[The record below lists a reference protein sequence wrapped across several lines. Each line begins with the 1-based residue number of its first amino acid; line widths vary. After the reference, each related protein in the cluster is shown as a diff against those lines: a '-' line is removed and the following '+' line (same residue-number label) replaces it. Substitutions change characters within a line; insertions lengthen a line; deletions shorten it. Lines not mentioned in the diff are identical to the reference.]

1 MRWTAFISVLLLSG
15 CIAVGPKTWTGAPP
29 VTGTLHRAGVPIA
42 DAKVRLVGG
51 GEKATVEALTDDD
64 GRFSIGPLGKKGR
77 AATIGFFGLAESVV
91 NWKIQ
96 FQQGGQWL
104 VGWES
109 TRGIGYAPREGVSAD
124 CDIARPPADSEPG
137 GPATR
142 GAGFCRLVLTTN

>member
-1 MRWTAFISVLLLSG
+1 MRSTAAIAVLLLSG

-29 VTGTLHRAGVPIA
+29 VTGTLHRAGAPIA

-51 GEKATVEALTDDD
+51 WEEATVEALTDAD

-77 AATIGFFGLAESVV
+77 SAVVGFFGLAESGV

-104 VGWES
+104 VGWE
-109 TRGIGYAPREGVSAD
+109 TNRGIGYAPREGVNAD
-124 CDIARPPADSEPG
+124 CDIARPPVDSEPG